1 VTHEDSPGEASP
13 IAAPQTG
20 AYTSQPASAAYL
32 LVLVC
37 RSIVSNVF
45 TLKLLGGAS
54 LEGADGPLTGRVA
67 QRRRLALLALLAM
80 SRRPGLSRE
89 KLAATLWPESADDRA
104 RHLLSDTIY
113 VINRALGGE
122 VVAAVSDELRVQRDR
137 LACDASAFEEAVE
150 AGALEDAL
158 RRYTG
163 PFLDGFFVEGSE
175 EFERWVTAER
185 DRLHGLY
192 GRALERLAVERA
204 DRRDL
209 RGAVECWRR
218 LSTDDPLNS
227 RVACQLADA
236 MAAAGDRAGALQHL
250 QDHTATLDRELGIEP
265 PEEVTALLGSLRS
278 ARSESAPRAVS
289 PPAEATSEPAPIAS
303 VAPVEAPSPRLNG
316 STPWRVRRSLVAI
329 AVVAIVVL
337 VSGLRVFWS
346 RPTLTATSLR
356 SVAVLPFVDL
366 SAARNQEYFGD
377 GMAEELSTQLARI
390 PGLKVAART
399 SASAFKGTDT
409 DVKAIGKAL
418 KVDAIVEGSVRQEE
432 GRLRIAVRLVDA
444 RDGYQIWA
452 ETWDRSG
459 RDVLEIQHE
468 IASAVL
474 RALRPADVAGLSPR
488 PPVRV
493 IDPVAYDLYLQGRYY
508 WHQRSRDSLTRA
520 VAAFERAVA
529 LAPNYAEAH
538 SGVADAY
545 AVLGFYDHLP
555 PREAFPRAKV
565 AATRALEIDDR
576 LAEAYASLGY
586 VALYY
591 DWDWNAA
598 ERALTRATELNPS
611 YSIGHQWLANYMV
624 ARGRF
629 DEAVAAMRR
638 AQETDPLSLIA
649 SAAMGW
655 IHYYRRDYAGA
666 VRQCR
671 RTLDLNARFEQA
683 WLWGGSA
690 EEAAGHYRE
699 AVSMLQQAAE
709 LSHRSAIVL
718 TALGRAHALSGD
730 AATARAILA
739 ELRQNHADY
748 LPAFDMA
755 KLHVA
760 LGERAEA
767 LKWLQHAYQQ
777 RSHSIAFLAVDPQL
791 DPLRSDPAFRELLV
805 KTGVGH

>member
-1 VTHEDSPGEASP
+1 
-13 IAAPQTG
+13 
-20 AYTSQPASAAYL
+20 
-32 LVLVC
+32 
-37 RSIVSNVF
+37 VF

-67 QRRRLALLALLAM
+67 QRRRLALLALLAT

-89 KLAATLWPESADDRA
+89 KLAATLWPESDGERA
-104 RHLLSDTIY
+104 RHLLSDTVY

-122 VVAAVSDELRVQRDR
+122 VVCAVSDELRLQRDR
-137 LACDASAFEEAVE
+137 LVCDASAFEQAMD
-150 AGALEDAL
+150 AGSWDLAL
-158 RRYTG
+158 RLYTG
-163 PFLDGFFVEGSE
+163 PFMDGFFVDGSE
-175 EFERWVTAER
+175 AFERWATAER
-185 DRLHGLY
+185 ERLHGLF

-204 DRRDL
+204 DRGDR

-227 RVACQLADA
+227 HVACQLAEA
-236 MAAAGDRAGALQHL
+236 LTVAGDRAGALQHL
-250 QDHTATLDRELGIEP
+250 QDHAATLERELGIP
-265 PEEVTALLGSLRS
+265 PPGEVAELVRSLRI
-278 ARSESAPRAVS
+278 ARSPGTPRAVS
-289 PPAEATSEPAPIAS
+289 VPAEATPES
-303 VAPVEAPSPRLNG
+303 APVIAADPTETSLPPPTSAG
-316 STPWRVRRSLVAI
+316 WRARRSLLAVGLAVAVI
-329 AVVAIVVL
+329 AVVVL
-337 VSGLRVFWS
+337 VAGLRAFWS
-346 RPTLTATSLR
+346 RPPLTTTSLH
-356 SVAVLPFVDL
+356 SVAVLPFADL

-377 GMAEELSTQLARI
+377 GIAEELSTQLARI

-418 KVDAIVEGSVRQEE
+418 NVDAVVEGSVRHDE

-452 ETWDRSG
+452 DTWDRSG
-459 RDVLEIQHE
+459 RDVLATQHE
-468 IASAVL
+468 IATAVL
-474 RALRPADVAGLSPR
+474 RALRPADFAHLALPT
-488 PPVRV
+488 PTRV
-493 IDPVAYDLYLQGRYY
+493 VDPVAYDLYLQGRYY
-508 WHQRSRDSLTRA
+508 WHQRSGKSLTRA
-520 VAAFERAVA
+520 AAAFERAVA

-565 AATRALEIDDR
+565 AATRALQLDDR
-576 LAEAYASLGY
+576 LAEAHASLGY
-586 VALYY
+586 VALYF
-591 DWDWNAA
+591 DWDWPAA

-611 YSIGHQWLANYMV
+611 YSIGHQWLANYLV

-629 DEAVAAMRR
+629 DEAVKAMRR

-666 VRQCR
+666 VQQCR
-671 RTLDLNARFEQA
+671 RTLDLNGKFEQA

-730 AATARAILA
+730 QATSRAVLE
-739 ELRQNHADY
+739 ELRRDHANY
-748 LPAFDMA
+748 LPAYEMA
-755 KLHVA
+755 KLHLA

-767 LKWLQHAYQQ
+767 LTWLHRAYEQ

-791 DPLRSDPAFRELLV
+791 DPLRSDPTFRALV
-805 KTGVGH
+805 VKSGVAR